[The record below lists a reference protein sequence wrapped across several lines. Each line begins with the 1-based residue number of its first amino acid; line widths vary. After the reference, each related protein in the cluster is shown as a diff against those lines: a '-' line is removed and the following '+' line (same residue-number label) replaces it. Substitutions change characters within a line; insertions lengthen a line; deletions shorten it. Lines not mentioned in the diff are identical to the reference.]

1 LIFTTFAKKEI
12 ITSVLKLM
20 LLIVLLLD
28 IALPYFEKE
37 KAGDINYIIEE
48 CQIEIYSDQCREAYL
63 NQ

>member
-1 LIFTTFAKKEI
+1 M
-12 ITSVLKLM
+12 ITPVFKLT

-28 IALPYFEKE
+28 IALPYYEKE

-48 CQIEIYSDQCREAYL
+48 CRIDIQSTQCREKYL